1 MSNDLKINNIPS
13 TKQEQTE
20 LACMFVQKVID
31 GDVNPIDAVIQMKS
45 LSETISTFLKDSDV
59 REAVLNEVGKYGKG
73 EIPSFHGA
81 LIQVKETGV
90 KYDFTGCGDP
100 VWERLNE
107 EKNDIDMRLKE
118 RESFL
123 RTIKEQKTDIDEETG
138 EIITLYAPSKSSTT
152 SYSITFK
159 KR

>member
-73 EIPSFHGA
+73 EIPSFRGA

-107 EKNDIDMRLKE
+107 GKNDIDMRLKE

-138 EIITLYAPSKSSTT
+138 EIITLYAPSKSSTA

>member
-73 EIPSFHGA
+73 EIPSFRGA

-90 KYDFTGCGDP
+90 
-100 VWERLNE
+100 N
-107 EKNDIDMRLKE
+107 M
-118 RESFL
+118 
-123 RTIKEQKTDIDEETG
+123 
-138 EIITLYAPSKSSTT
+138 TLQDVVTRYGKG
-152 SYSITFK
+152 
-159 KR
+159 